1 MAESLIVKS
10 QAEHGKMLLHD
21 IVELLCR
28 SIVTS

>member
-1 MAESLIVKS
+1 
-10 QAEHGKMLLHD
+10 MLLHD